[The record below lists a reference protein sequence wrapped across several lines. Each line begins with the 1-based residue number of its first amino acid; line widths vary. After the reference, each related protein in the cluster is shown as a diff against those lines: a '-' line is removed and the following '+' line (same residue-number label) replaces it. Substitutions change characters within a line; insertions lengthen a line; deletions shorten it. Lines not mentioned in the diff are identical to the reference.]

1 MRRLPVYPRPPQR
14 AVVYSL
20 VFGGVVAAL
29 SAQDGVVQALVLGFI
44 VTVLTLAVYVWVWS
58 RARR

>member
-1 MRRLPVYPRPPQR
+1 MRRFPVYPRPPQR

-20 VFGGVVAAL
+20 VFGGVTAAL
-29 SAQDGVVQALVLGFI
+29 SAQDGLAQALVVGFI
-44 VTVLTLAVYVWVWS
+44 VTALTLTVYLWVWS

>member
-1 MRRLPVYPRPPQR
+1 MRRFPVYPRSPQR
-14 AVVYSL
+14 SVVYSL

-29 SAQDGVVQALVLGFI
+29 SAQDGLAQALETGFI
-44 VTVLTLAVYVWVWS
+44 VTAVTLAVYLWVWS